1 MMHKSVRVKSKIQS
15 RLKEIVDAKKVRYLP
30 GNEWSQHKREAM
42 WVANG
47 TVIVVELD
55 DSLGAC
61 IIPPGI
67 ADTQC
72 VVTLPCWILKF
83 L

>member
-1 MMHKSVRVKSKIQS
+1 
-15 RLKEIVDAKKVRYLP
+15 
-30 GNEWSQHKREAM
+30 
-42 WVANG
+42 
-47 TVIVVELD
+47 
-55 DSLGAC
+55 LGAC

-83 L
+83 LWSHPSLVCPDSSFFILCHCILEVCNFLFDFTVGYYEEFALSLRVESTDIQC